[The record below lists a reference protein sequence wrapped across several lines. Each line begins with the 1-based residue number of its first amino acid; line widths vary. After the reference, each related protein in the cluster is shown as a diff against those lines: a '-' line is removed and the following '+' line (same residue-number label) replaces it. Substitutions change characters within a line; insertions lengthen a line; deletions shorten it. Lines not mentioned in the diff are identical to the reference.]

1 MTVPISQLSIIST
14 NCERLKTS
22 KPVAASAKAISLNDS
37 GKY

>member
-1 MTVPISQLSIIST
+1 MTVPMSMLSNIST
-14 NCERLKTS
+14 NCERLRTS